1 MGRPWGS
8 PKGAVD
14 RDMDRGTLIGVLG
27 LSELE
32 LKPIPNTGP
41 YYTDAS
47 AAGGSG
53 RTCVA
58 QSDERRGRGSG
69 LWVRSVVY
77 VPGLQNRK
85 AITKRNK
92 PPFGAESTPLPSKPW
107 SRRR

>member
-58 QSDERRGRGSG
+58 QSDERRGGGQRP
-69 LWVRSVVY
+69 V
-77 VPGLQNRK
+77 
-85 AITKRNK
+85 
-92 PPFGAESTPLPSKPW
+92 GALGRVCAGPSKPE
-107 SRRR
+107 SDYKKE